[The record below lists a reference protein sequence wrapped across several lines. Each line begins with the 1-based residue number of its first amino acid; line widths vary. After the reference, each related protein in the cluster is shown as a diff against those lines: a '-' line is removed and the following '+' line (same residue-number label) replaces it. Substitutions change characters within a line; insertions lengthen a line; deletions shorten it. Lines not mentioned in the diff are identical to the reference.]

1 MMMMMTT
8 TFDDDG
14 DEKRKKNSSLFFLP
28 STKRTK
34 IKIKPAPSARRPAD
48 SAPRLAI
55 PSKGRMAED
64 TLQLLRD
71 CQLSV
76 FKPNPR
82 QYVASIPQLPGVEVW
97 FQRASDVVR
106 KLSYGD
112 VDLGIVGYDMFAEI
126 SGAAMVGGGANGNAN
141 GDGKNPSDLIH
152 GDLVVLHDAL
162 GFGGC
167 HLGLGV
173 PAGEGRFADVDS
185 LDDLLSMPDWT
196 PETPLRVVTG
206 YQNVAR
212 AFFES
217 KGFSD
222 RVALLGADG
231 ALEAAPLMGCA
242 DIILDLVSTG
252 VTLRENNL
260 KEIEGGTVLKSQG
273 VLVANRHALLRDGGR
288 LLDIVHEL
296 IERLEAHLKAD
307 NYYSV
312 VANMRG
318 PTSRAVA
325 DRILACDGLGGL
337 EGPTVSPVFAPQKD
351 GKKSH
356 SKAPTPNGD
365 DDELELDD
373 EGNDGLWAAVICVP
387 KRRLYD
393 SVKELRAIGGSGVLV
408 QPMTYIFD
416 EEPARWRALL
426 EALGKGDY
434 VPGNGNGNGAS
445 SVSSRE
451 AAARAA

>member
-1 MMMMMTT
+1 
-8 TFDDDG
+8 
-14 DEKRKKNSSLFFLP
+14 
-28 STKRTK
+28 
-34 IKIKPAPSARRPAD
+34 
-48 SAPRLAI
+48 
-55 PSKGRMAED
+55 MAED

-76 FKPNPR
+76 YKPNPR

-126 SGAAMVGGGANGNAN
+126 SGAGMVDGELGSGKKKNSNGN
-141 GDGKNPSDLIH
+141 GIVH
-152 GDLVVLHDAL
+152 GDLVILHDAL

-173 PAGEGRFADVDS
+173 PTGGRFAGIDT
-185 LDDLLSMPDWT
+185 LDQLLSMPDWT

-212 AFFES
+212 AFFEA
-217 KGFSD
+217 KGFTEK
-222 RVALLGADG
+222 VALLGADG

-260 KEIEGGTVLKSQG
+260 KEIEGGKVLESQG
-273 VLVANRHALLRDGGR
+273 VLVANRNALLKDGGK

-307 NYYSV
+307 KYYSV

-318 PTSRAVA
+318 ATSRAVA
-325 DRILACDGLGGL
+325 DRILACDGLRGL
-337 EGPTVSPVFAPQKD
+337 EGPTVSPVFAPRGD
-351 GKKSH
+351 GKN
-356 SKAPTPNGD
+356 ATPSASASA
-365 DDELELDD
+365 DD

-393 SVKELRAIGGSGVLV
+393 CVKELRSIGGSGVLV

-426 EALGKGDY
+426 EALGKGDF
-434 VPGNGNGNGAS
+434 VPGSGSSNGGGAS
-445 SVSSRE
+445 SVSHKAT
-451 AAARAA
+451 AASAA

>member
-1 MMMMMTT
+1 
-8 TFDDDG
+8 
-14 DEKRKKNSSLFFLP
+14 
-28 STKRTK
+28 
-34 IKIKPAPSARRPAD
+34 
-48 SAPRLAI
+48 
-55 PSKGRMAED
+55 MAED

-76 FKPNPR
+76 YKPNPR

-126 SGAAMVGGGANGNAN
+126 SGAGMV
-141 GDGKNPSDLIH
+141 DGELGKKGKDNNNDIVH

-173 PAGEGRFADVDS
+173 PTGGRFAGIDT
-185 LDDLLSMPDWT
+185 LEQLLAMPDWT
-196 PETPLRVVTG
+196 PQTPLRVVTG

-212 AFFES
+212 AFFEA
-217 KGFSD
+217 KGFTEK
-222 RVALLGADG
+222 VALLGADG

-260 KEIEGGTVLKSQG
+260 KEIEGGKVLESQG
-273 VLVANRHALLRDGGR
+273 VLVANRKALLDEDSGGR

-307 NYYSV
+307 KYYSV

-318 PTSRAVA
+318 ATSRAVA
-325 DRILACDGLGGL
+325 DRILACDGLRGL
-337 EGPTVSPVFAPQKD
+337 EGPTVSPVFAPRKSGD
-351 GKKSH
+351 GKS
-356 SKAPTPNGD
+356 SNSSSPSA
-365 DDELELDD
+365 DD

-393 SVKELRAIGGSGVLV
+393 CVKELRSIGGSGVLV

-426 EALGKGDY
+426 DALGKGDF
-434 VPGNGNGNGAS
+434 VPGSSGSGNGGSSSS
-445 SVSSRE
+445 SVAHKAT
-451 AAARAA
+451 AASAA

>member
-1 MMMMMTT
+1 
-8 TFDDDG
+8 
-14 DEKRKKNSSLFFLP
+14 
-28 STKRTK
+28 
-34 IKIKPAPSARRPAD
+34 
-48 SAPRLAI
+48 
-55 PSKGRMAED
+55 MAED
-64 TLQLLRD
+64 TLQLLRE

-126 SGAAMVGGGANGNAN
+126 SGAAMV
-141 GDGKNPSDLIH
+141 DGKSGKAEDNVGIVH
-152 GDLVVLHDAL
+152 GDLVILHDAL

-173 PAGEGRFADVDS
+173 PTGGRFTGVDS
-185 LDDLLSMPDWT
+185 LEQLLAMPDWT

-212 AFFES
+212 AFFEA
-217 KGFSD
+217 KGFTS

-260 KEIEGGTVLKSQG
+260 KEIEGGRVLESQG
-273 VLVANRHALLRDGGR
+273 VLVANRDALLRDGGR

-296 IERLEAHLKAD
+296 LERLEAHLKAD
-307 NYYSV
+307 KYYSV

-318 PTSRAVA
+318 ATSRAVA
-325 DRILACDGLGGL
+325 DRILACDGLRGL
-337 EGPTVSPVFAPQKD
+337 EGPTVSPVFAPRR
-351 GKKSH
+351 GGGG
-356 SKAPTPNGD
+356 APAPASPG
-365 DDELELDD
+365 D
-373 EGNDGLWAAVICVP
+373 EGNDGLGAAVICVP

-393 SVKELRAIGGSGVLV
+393 CVKELRSIGGSGVLV

-426 EALGKGDY
+426 EALGKSDY
-434 VPGNGNGNGAS
+434 VPGNGNGGGGSSS
-445 SVSSRE
+445 SVSRKAT
-451 AAARAA
+451 AASAA

>member
-1 MMMMMTT
+1 
-8 TFDDDG
+8 
-14 DEKRKKNSSLFFLP
+14 
-28 STKRTK
+28 
-34 IKIKPAPSARRPAD
+34 
-48 SAPRLAI
+48 
-55 PSKGRMAED
+55 MAED
-64 TLQLLRD
+64 TLQLLRE

-76 FKPNPR
+76 YKPNPR

-126 SGAAMVGGGANGNAN
+126 SGAGMVDGKSGKAANNAN
-141 GDGKNPSDLIH
+141 IVH
-152 GDLVVLHDAL
+152 GDLVILHDAL

-173 PAGEGRFADVDS
+173 PTGGRFAGINT
-185 LDDLLSMPDWT
+185 LDQLLSMPDWT

-212 AFFES
+212 AFFEA
-217 KGFSD
+217 KGFSNK
-222 RVALLGADG
+222 VALLGADG

-260 KEIEGGTVLKSQG
+260 KEIEGGKVLESEG
-273 VLVANRHALLRDGGR
+273 VLVANRNALLRDGGR

-318 PTSRAVA
+318 ASSRAVA
-325 DRILACDGLGGL
+325 DRILACDGLRGL
-337 EGPTVSPVFAPQKD
+337 EGPTVSPVFAPRD
-351 GKKSH
+351 GGKESAAPSSSPSSSSSH
-356 SKAPTPNGD
+356 A
-365 DDELELDD
+365 DD

-393 SVKELRAIGGSGVLV
+393 CVKELRSIGGSGVLV

-426 EALGKGDY
+426 EALGRSDY
-434 VPGNGNGNGAS
+434 VPGNGSNGVAS
-445 SVSSRE
+445 PAVGSK
-451 AAARAA
+451 ARAASAA